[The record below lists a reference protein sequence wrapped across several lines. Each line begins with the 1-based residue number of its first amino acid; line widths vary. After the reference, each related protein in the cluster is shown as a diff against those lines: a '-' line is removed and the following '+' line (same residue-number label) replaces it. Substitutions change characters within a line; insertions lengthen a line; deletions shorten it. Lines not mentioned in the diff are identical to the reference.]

1 MQHTTKKT
9 VVTEKVMRGV
19 VVGVG
24 GMDGNSAA

>member
-9 VVTEKVMRGV
+9 VVTEKVMRGW
-19 VVGVG
+19 GVG